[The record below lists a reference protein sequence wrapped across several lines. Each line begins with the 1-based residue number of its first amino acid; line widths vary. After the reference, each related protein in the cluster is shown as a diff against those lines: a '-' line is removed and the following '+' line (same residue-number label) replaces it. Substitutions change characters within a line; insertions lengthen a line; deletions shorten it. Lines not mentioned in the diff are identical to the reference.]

1 MKMAGKK
8 ILVVEDSPTDME
20 YLSSILSRRGY
31 QVIRA
36 TTGEESLVK
45 ARSLGPDIILM
56 DVVLPGMSG
65 FEATRKL
72 ARDAA
77 TQRIPV
83 IICSSKKQET
93 DRIWG
98 MRQGATDYVTK
109 PVDEKVLLSKIA
121 ALS

>member
-1 MKMAGKK
+1 MAVKK

-20 YLSSILSRRGY
+20 YLSSILSRHGY

-36 TTGEESLVK
+36 TTGEESLDK
-45 ARSLGPDIILM
+45 AKHLVPDIILM

-72 ARDAA
+72 ARDAT
-77 TQRIPV
+77 TQRIPI

-98 MRQGATDYVTK
+98 MRQGASDYVTK
-109 PVDEKVLLSKIA
+109 PVDEQLLLSKIA
-121 ALS
+121 ALA

>member
-1 MKMAGKK
+1 MAGKK

-20 YLSSILSRRGY
+20 YLSTMLSRRGY
-31 QVIRA
+31 HVIRA
-36 TTGEESLVK
+36 TTGEESLDK
-45 ARSLGPDIILM
+45 AKNLGPDIILM

-77 TQRIPV
+77 TQRIPI

-98 MRQGATDYVTK
+98 MRQGASDYVTK
-109 PVDEKVLLSKIA
+109 PVDETLLLSKIA
-121 ALS
+121 ALA

>member
-8 ILVVEDSPTDME
+8 IMVVEDSPTDME